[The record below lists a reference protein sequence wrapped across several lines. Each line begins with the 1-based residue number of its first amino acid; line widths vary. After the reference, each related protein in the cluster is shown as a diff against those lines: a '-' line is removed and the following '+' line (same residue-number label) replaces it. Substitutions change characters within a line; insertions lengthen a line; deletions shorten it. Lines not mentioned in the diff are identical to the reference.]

1 MSLWWLHVITCI
13 QLHFAIS
20 IISPLGRKWFTR
32 CHWATPRPPT
42 ATLSEGWM
50 TSDPGRHWPSTQR
63 VCETYDLF
71 RYYNC
76 LSIQGIPGCTYNKNQ
91 WKSCVWP
98 MLGLTG
104 TILQWHIEVF
114 CFLFQDYPRIQM
126 HMFHI
131 ALTYIFNKQPIKG
144 CLPQCV
150 NQQKNGWGQW
160 FSEGDSIEIVDSQ
173 ELDHHPQKSGW
184 KGKNVWN
191 HWNHLP

>member
-104 TILQWHIEVF
+104 TILQWHIEVL
-114 CFLFQDYPRIQM
+114 CFLLKNTPEYKCTCFTLHLLTYSINNQSRAVY
-126 HMFHI
+126 HH
-131 ALTYIFNKQPIKG
+131 ALTKTWR
-144 CLPQCV
+144 
-150 NQQKNGWGQW
+150 GW
-160 FSEGDSIEIVDSQ
+160 V
-173 ELDHHPQKSGW
+173 SGFR
-184 KGKNVWN
+184 KVS
-191 HWNHLP
+191 L